1 MKYLSATCVAIRLA
15 FHEGTLRIVERTGR
29 FGQYFAIEDQFGL
42 IEVARTREEVDARI
56 AGVARDTSPAS
67 DTPIQ
72 TIGRMT
78 TID

>member
-1 MKYLSATCVAIRLA
+1 MKYLSATCHAIRVA
-15 FHEGTLRIVERTGR
+15 ASEGTLRIVERTGR

-42 IEVARTREEVDARI
+42 IEVARTREEVDARLR
-56 AGVARDTSPAS
+56 GVAHDARPAP
-67 DTPIQ
+67 DRPIQ